1 MKKQLRKRKKGF
13 TLIELIVVIAILGIL
28 ALVAVPRLGAFR
40 GDAAVSTHNANVR
53 TIESAAMMYIAENGN
68 PAADMDA
75 ATSKAAVLPY
85 LQAWP
90 TIPEGL
96 TTTATEYTITI
107 SSAGVIAVAPVKQ

>member
-40 GDAAVSTHNANVR
+40 GDAAISTHNANVR
-53 TIESAAMMYIAENGN
+53 TLESAAMMYIAENGN
-68 PAADMDA
+68 PTTAITEAD
-75 ATSKAAVLPY
+75 ATGNLGGY

-96 TTTATEYTITI
+96 SATEKTYTVTI
-107 SSAGVIAVAPVKQ
+107 STTGVITVTPAKQ